1 VTVANKTDLDDGV
14 VADCYMSVETGE
26 GVEETLDA
34 AVEAAGYE
42 PELPFE
48 E

>member
-1 VTVANKTDLDDGV
+1 
-14 VADCYMSVETGE
+14 MSVETGE
-26 GVEETLDA
+26 GVEETLEA
-34 AVEAAGYE
+34 AVAAAGHE